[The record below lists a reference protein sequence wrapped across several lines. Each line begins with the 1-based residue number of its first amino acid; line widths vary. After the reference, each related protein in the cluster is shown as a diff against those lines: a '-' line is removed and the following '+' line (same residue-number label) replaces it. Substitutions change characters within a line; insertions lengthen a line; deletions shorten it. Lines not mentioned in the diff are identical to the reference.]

1 MLLDTHIFLW
11 WLFDDPKLPGGIRE
25 FIRDRNH
32 KIFVSA
38 ASVWEIATKFRL
50 GKLPEAS
57 EVATDVP
64 HWIIT
69 GGFEPM
75 PVTIKHAQLA
85 GSWDLR
91 HRDPF
96 DRMLAAQAKLER
108 IPLATVDALLNA
120 FPVEIFTGDLVPDN
134 DQNRPPVQWEKH
146 PPN

>member
-32 KIFVSA
+32 QIFVSA

-57 EVATDVP
+57 EVATDIP
-64 HWIIT
+64 HWIIA

-85 GSWDLR
+85 GSWDLP

-96 DRMLAAQAKLER
+96 DRMLAAQAKLEKM
-108 IPLATVDALLNA
+108 PLVTVDALLNA
-120 FPVEIFTGDLVPDN
+120 FPVEIFTGDHIPDN
-134 DQNRPPVQWEKH
+134 DQERDPVQ
-146 PPN
+146 